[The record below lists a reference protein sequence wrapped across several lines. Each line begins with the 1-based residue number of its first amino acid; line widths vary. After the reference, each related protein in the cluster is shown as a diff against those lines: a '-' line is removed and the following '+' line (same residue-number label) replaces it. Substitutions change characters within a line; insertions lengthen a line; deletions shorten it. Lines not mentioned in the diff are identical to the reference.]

1 MSQSKLISHQ
11 KTKSLNEKELQSQK
25 NAKNISI
32 QANKSSKMKNSSF
45 NLSKSPLLKNKI
57 NYRPHNDAFQ
67 KEESPLQKLNLNDQV
82 KIHLSQQNFKMTQN
96 FTNKSQ
102 SGIQSPILNP
112 NSKSMQIKYSNKYF
126 IDNMQSNHSS
136 PKNLNQKST
145 GFSFYTNTQNT
156 CNNSQDQLDNVINQ
170 TPKNSNMSKL
180 LKKQLNNSQNQVNN
194 NNNSSNII
202 QLQQQNNY
210 NSQYF
215 FKKNQHSKQNSL
227 IQQESFNQKQMS
239 QQVNNR
245 ILVLNQKQKR
255 IFKNQQFQTFFYSPY
270 QRQNDQF
277 MHEQSEEIKANSNF
291 NSNEIFNLNNSQNM
305 SGNLMEN
312 SGGFNTFQQ
321 ALSPKNNPN
330 IQMNQSSVQNDKLIF
345 KKRDSEND
353 IFSTSRK
360 EHRMV
365 ELMKQKIQN
374 NVFSGYIFPKQEKLI
389 SRISYLT
396 SKLNPYYEKTIN
408 LINDIENKKL
418 QYGNET
424 KQQQNDNFLIEMQQ
438 QQAQLNMNM
447 SNQHNDEQDGIF
459 NYINIK
465 NLTKAESIELSHKQG
480 CQNIIKAETLEFFY
494 VYIQVKAMPTPIRVC
509 FKTPISKLKVFISKS
524 TIFPSKFQ
532 NDYILQS
539 NVIRVDDGSNSQ
551 FTFDKLYFG
560 ILSEIEQEIRITIKF
575 GMEKKTVPMIT
586 NKVKSQEQPDSF
598 TQDFSR
604 TNMKRQ
610 QRHISTPIL
619 AQDVAEIKQRR
630 RMKLLHNQ
638 KNGEEKDFQQQNIQQ
653 VYYYN
658 PDTHKTISQEKYQQ
672 FNQKHKEVTEKKRQM
687 DEMQYY
693 HKDYTMKIKDLQKQL
708 NQTFSAINERKKEVI
723 KFSNAWAKIILQIL
737 GFKILY
743 QKIKRKSNYMRNQ
756 KDITIRIKLMII
768 RMQRQI
774 NKNYG
779 NLSTEQKAIYN
790 TREAL
795 EFFCKKFKK
804 KSKQAAGKLVTNF
817 LRNKK
822 QFYSIEHYVF
832 GYYNT
837 INMIITRWRDFK
849 IKRENFKRML
859 GFLFDKYFSKVLETI
874 SKTGTDKDD
883 FFTIINNARRIE
895 KVKTETTRQKFIEC
909 YLDRRKV
916 EYSQDLFKY
925 FKIFQQKN
933 KKKLMYIQA
942 LMNKRKDEEI
952 DFHSNKFD
960 EVNEDKE
967 KQIDQLLFN
976 QVIQQKSDQSII
988 PPRYFIVPSYEVLK
1002 QVVCETF
1009 VKVKDEHIV
1018 KKLREEKIK
1027 KNWSEQVFLQK
1038 LIQNDD
1044 DITQKQV

>member
-1 MSQSKLISHQ
+1 MKQSKLISHQ
-11 KTKSLNEKELQSQK
+11 KTKSLNEKELQIQHQR
-25 NAKNISI
+25 NAKNISF
-32 QANKSSKMKNSSF
+32 QGNLSSMMKNSQSKD
-45 NLSKSPLLKNKI
+45 SKSPLLNNKI
-57 NYRPHNDAFQ
+57 NYRIQNETFQ
-67 KEESPLQKLNLNDQV
+67 KEESPLEGLHLNDQV
-82 KIHLSQQNFKMTQN
+82 KTHLSQQNFLLQQN
-96 FTNKSQ
+96 LTNKSQ
-102 SGIQSPILNP
+102 SGLQSPILNP
-112 NSKSMQIKYSNKYF
+112 NSKSMQIKQSNKYF
-126 IDNMQSNHSS
+126 IDQMHSFQSS

-156 CNNSQDQLDNVINQ
+156 CNNSQDQLDNIINQ
-170 TPKNSNMSKL
+170 TPKNLNKQTL
-180 LKKQLNNSQNQVNN
+180 LKKQLLNNSQSQG
-194 NNNSSNII
+194 NNNSYTNSIY
-202 QLQQQNNY
+202 LQQQNYN

-215 FKKNQHSKQNSL
+215 QKKNQHSKQNSL

-239 QQVNNR
+239 QQVNNK
-245 ILVLNQKQKR
+245 IFILNQKQKN
-255 IFKNQQFQTFFYSPY
+255 ILKNQQLQKLFYSPY
-270 QRQNDQF
+270 KRQNDHF
-277 MHEQSEEIKANSNF
+277 MHEQAEEIKATSNF

-305 SGNLMEN
+305 SNNIMEN
-312 SGGFNTFQQ
+312 SGGFNTIQQ
-321 ALSPKNNPN
+321 ALSPKNN
-330 IQMNQSSVQNDKLIF
+330 QMNQSGIVNDKLSL

-374 NVFSGYIFPKQEKLI
+374 NVFSGYVFPKQEKLI

-424 KQQQNDNFLIEMQQ
+424 KQQNDAFLLEMQQ
-438 QQAQLNMNM
+438 QQIQLNMNM
-447 SNQHNDEQDGIF
+447 SNQHNDDQDGVF

-465 NLTKAESIELSHKQG
+465 NLSKAESIELSHKQG

-494 VYIQVKAMPTPIRVC
+494 VYIQVKAMPAPIRVC

-551 FTFDKLYFG
+551 FTFEKLYFG

-575 GMEKKTVPMIT
+575 GSEKKVAPIIT
-586 NKVKSQEQPDSF
+586 NKVKSQEQQDAF
-598 TQDFSR
+598 TQELNK

-630 RMKLLHNQ
+630 RMKLLQNS

-653 VYYYN
+653 IYYFS

-672 FNQKHKEVTEKKRQM
+672 FNQKHKEVTEKKRQL

-693 HKDYTMKIKDLQKQL
+693 HKDYTIKIKDLQKQL

-723 KFSNAWAKIILQIL
+723 KFSNTWAKIILQIQGIKL
-737 GFKILY
+737 LY
-743 QKIKRKSNYMRNQ
+743 QKIKRKSNHMRIQ
-756 KDITIRIKLMII
+756 KDITIRIKLMILK
-768 RMQRQI
+768 MQKQA

-779 NLSTEQKAIYN
+779 NLSPQQKALYN
-790 TREAL
+790 TRETL
-795 EFFCKKFKK
+795 ELFCKHFKK
-804 KSKQAAGKLVTNF
+804 KQKQIAGKLVTKF
-817 LRNKK
+817 LKNKK

-837 INMIITRWRDFK
+837 INMIITRWREFK
-849 IKRENFKRML
+849 TKRENFKRML

-925 FKIFQQKN
+925 FKIFQQNN

-942 LMNKRKDEEI
+942 LMNKRKEEEI
-952 DFHSNKFD
+952 DFHANKFD

-976 QVIQQKSDQSII
+976 QVIQQKSDQSIM
-988 PPRYFIVPSYEVLK
+988 PPRYFIVPSYEILK

-1009 VKVKDEHIV
+1009 VKVKDENIV

-1044 DITQKQV
+1044 DITQKVV

>member
-1 MSQSKLISHQ
+1 MKQSKQINHQ
-11 KTKSLNEKELQSQK
+11 KTKSLNEKELQSQHQR
-25 NAKNISI
+25 NVKNISI
-32 QANKSSKMKNSSF
+32 QANQSSMMKNTQSNS
-45 NLSKSPLLKNKI
+45 SKSPLLKNKI
-57 NYRPHNDAFQ
+57 NYRQ
-67 KEESPLQKLNLNDQV
+67 KNEVFKKQQSPQEGFNLDDQV
-82 KIHLSQQNFKMTQN
+82 KIHLSHKNFKIPQN
-96 FTNKSQ
+96 FTYKSQ
-102 SGIQSPILNP
+102 SGLQSPILNP
-112 NSKSMQIKYSNKYF
+112 NNKSMQIKHSNKYF
-126 IDNMQSNHSS
+126 IDHMQSFHSS
-136 PKNLNQKST
+136 PKNFQKST

-156 CNNSQDQLDNVINQ
+156 CNNSQDQLENMINQ
-170 TPKNSNMSKL
+170 TPKNQNKSNS
-180 LKKQLNNSQNQVNN
+180 LKKQLLNSSQSN
-194 NNNSSNII
+194 NNNSANNIYF
-202 QLQQQNNY
+202 QQQNYN

-227 IQQESFNQKQMS
+227 IQQDSFNQKQLS
-239 QQVNNR
+239 QQVNNK
-245 ILVLNQKQKR
+245 ILMLNQKQKN
-255 IFKNQQFQTFFYSPY
+255 IFKNQQFQKFFYSPY

-277 MHEQSEEIKANSNF
+277 VHDQAEEITANTNF
-291 NSNEIFNLNNSQNM
+291 NSNEAFYLNNSQNM
-305 SGNLMEN
+305 SNNLMEN
-312 SGGFNTFQQ
+312 SSGFNAIQQ
-321 ALSPKNNPN
+321 ALSPKSN
-330 IQMNQSSVQNDKLIF
+330 QMNQSSMYNDKSSL

-365 ELMKQKIQN
+365 ELMKSKIQN
-374 NVFSGYIFPKQEKLI
+374 NVFSGYVFPKQEKLI

-396 SKLNPYYEKTIN
+396 SKLNPYYEQTIN

-424 KQQQNDNFLIEMQQ
+424 KQQQNDNFVLEMQQ
-438 QQAQLNMNM
+438 QQIQLNMNQ

-459 NYINIK
+459 NYVNIK
-465 NLTKAESIELSHKQG
+465 NLPKAESIELSHKQG

-560 ILSEIEQEIRITIKF
+560 ILSEIEQEIKISIKF
-575 GMEKKTVPMIT
+575 GMEKKVVPIIT
-586 NKVKSQEQPDSF
+586 NKAKSQEQSDAF

-604 TNMKRQ
+604 THMKRQ

-619 AQDVAEIKQRR
+619 AQDVAEIKHRR
-630 RMKLLHNQ
+630 RMKLLQNT
-638 KNGEEKDFQQQNIQQ
+638 KNGEEKNFQQQNIQQ
-653 VYYYN
+653 VFYFN

-672 FNQKHKEVTEKKRQM
+672 FNQKHKEVTEKKRQL

-693 HKDYTMKIKDLQKQL
+693 HKDYTMKIKDLQKLL
-708 NQTFSAINERKKEVI
+708 NQTFSAINERKKEVT

-737 GFKILY
+737 GIKLLY
-743 QKIKRKSNYMRNQ
+743 QKIKRKSNHIRTQ

-768 RMQRQI
+768 KMQRYA
-774 NKNYG
+774 NKSYG
-779 NLSTEQKAIYN
+779 NFSPQQKALYN
-790 TREAL
+790 TRETL
-795 EFFCKKFKK
+795 ELFCKHFKK
-804 KSKQAAGKLVTNF
+804 NSKQAAGKLITKF
-817 LRNKK
+817 LKNKK
-822 QFYSIEHYVF
+822 QFYAIEQYVF

-837 INMIITRWRDFK
+837 INMIITRWREFK
-849 IKRENFKRML
+849 TKRENFKRML

-925 FKIFQQKN
+925 FKIFQQNN

-942 LMNKRKDEEI
+942 LMNKRKEEEI
-952 DFHSNKFD
+952 DFHTNKFD

-976 QVIQQKSDQSII
+976 QVIQQKSEQSII

-1009 VKVKDEHIV
+1009 VKVKDENIV

-1027 KNWSEQVFLQK
+1027 KNWSDQVFLQK

-1044 DITQKQV
+1044 DISQKQV